1 MTDPMI
7 AYAILAGMI
16 AITVALAIS
25 ALSPP
30 GRKH

>member
-1 MTDPMI
+1 MSDPMI
-7 AYAILAGMI
+7 AYAILAGMV
-16 AITVALAIS
+16 AITVLLAIS